1 LYVKAFAWKQFIGME
16 WQNMLKTHNC
26 GELRLSDVGKTVNL
40 AGWLQRR
47 RDHGGLIFLDMRDR
61 SGLVQVTADPTVGE
75 AFSVAENS
83 RTEYVLQVIGKV
95 RPRPEGTVNP
105 NLESGEIEVLAQSIT
120 ILNPSKTVPMPL
132 DDDGYKT
139 DETTRLKY
147 RYLDLRRARLQRNF
161 ILRHKTIK
169 FIRDYL
175 DKQGFLEIETPMLI
189 KSTPEGA
196 RDYVVPCRV
205 QRGKFYALPQS
216 PQQLK
221 QLLMVAGYERYF
233 QIARCMRDEDLRG
246 DRQPEFT
253 QLDLEM
259 SFVERDDVLALVES
273 MVTELIPAVVPH
285 KRIFT
290 PFPKM
295 SYTDAIAR
303 YGSDKPDLRFGMEIT
318 DITDAIRNSDLR
330 LFTETLA
337 AGGVVKCI
345 LAPGCA
351 AYSRK
356 DLDVLTD
363 LVRSA
368 GGRNLASLAWTS
380 EGIKGSLAKSLKP
393 EEVSEIARIMQAKEG
408 DLACV
413 VADKVLTACK
423 ALGALRL
430 EFRDRLKL
438 APADLLAFGWV
449 VDFPMFEWDEEEKKW
464 SFVHH
469 PFTSPR
475 AEHLDKLESD
485 PGSVMSDAYD
495 LVCNGYELSSGSIRI
510 HQRDVQARIF
520 RCLGYSDE
528 EIQKRF
534 GHMLDAFEYG
544 APPHGGMAPGIDRLV
559 MLLADEQNI
568 REVIAFPKT
577 ASGSDVMFEAPA
589 DLDAKQLR
597 ELHIK
602 ITE

>member
-1 LYVKAFAWKQFIGME
+1 
-16 WQNMLKTHNC
+16 MLKTHNC
-26 GELRLSDVGKTVNL
+26 GELRLSDVGNTVNL

-47 RDHGGLIFLDMRDR
+47 RDHGGLIFMDLRDR
-61 SGLVQVTADPTVGE
+61 SGLVQVTADPSVGE
-75 AFSVAENS
+75 AYGVAERARS
-83 RTEYVLQVIGKV
+83 EYVLQIVGRV

-105 NLESGEIEVLAQSIT
+105 NLDSGEIEVLAQSIT
-120 ILNPSKTVPMPL
+120 ILNPAKTTPIPI

-139 DETTRLKY
+139 EETTRLKY
-147 RYLDLRRARLQRNF
+147 RYLDLRRARLQRNL

-175 DKQGFLEIETPMLI
+175 DQQGFLEIETPMLI

-196 RDYVVPCRV
+196 RDYVVPSRM
-205 QRGKFYALPQS
+205 QRGKFFALPQS

-221 QLLMVAGYERYF
+221 QLLMVAGYEKYF

-259 SFVERDDVLALVES
+259 SFVERDDVLAVVEGLV
-273 MVTELIPAVVPH
+273 TGLIPAVTPH
-285 KRIFT
+285 KRIYS

-295 SYTDAIAR
+295 SYDDAVSR
-303 YGSDKPDLRFGMEIT
+303 YGTDKPDLRFGMEIVDLT
-318 DITDAIRNSDLR
+318 NAVRTSELR
-330 LFTETLA
+330 LFAETLQ
-337 AGGVVKCI
+337 AGGAIKCI

-351 AYSRK
+351 SYSRK
-356 DLDVLTD
+356 DLDNLTEIA
-363 LVRSA
+363 RSA
-368 GGRNLASLAWTS
+368 GGKNLATLSWTAD
-380 EGIKGSLAKSLKP
+380 GPRGTVAKSLKP
-393 EEVSEIARIMQAKEG
+393 EEFSEISRITQAKEG
-408 DLACV
+408 DLACIA
-413 VADKVLTACK
+413 ADSAVTACK

-438 APADLLAFGWV
+438 APPDLLAFAWII
-449 VDFPMFEWDEEEKKW
+449 DFPMFEWDEEEKRW

-475 AEHLDKLESD
+475 EEHLDKLESD
-485 PGSVMSDAYD
+485 PASVMSDAYD

-510 HQRDVQARIF
+510 HRREVQARIF
-520 RCLGYSDE
+520 RCLGYNDD

-534 GHMLDAFEYG
+534 GHMLEAFEYG

-559 MLLADEQNI
+559 MLLADEPNI

-577 ASGSDVMFEAPA
+577 ASASDLMFDAPS
-589 DLDAKQLR
+589 DLEPKRLR

-602 ITE
+602 ITD